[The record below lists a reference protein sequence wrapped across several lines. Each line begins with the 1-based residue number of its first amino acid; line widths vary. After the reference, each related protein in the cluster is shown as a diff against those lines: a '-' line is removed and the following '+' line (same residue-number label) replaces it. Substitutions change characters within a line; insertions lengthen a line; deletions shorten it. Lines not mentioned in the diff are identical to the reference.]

1 MWNMGL
7 EGFYRGNYTRY
18 LIVPAV
24 LFAVFLFLIF
34 IFPGISTGIDLKGGT
49 LHIVRSSEPLDS
61 AALETHLGNSFP
73 LSDLQVTSISS
84 PLGHGVTIQYA
95 ENEILGAAK
104 EEVDAARGLL
114 GGNDNEAIQRAFASI
129 ELSSKYV
136 EKPNISGL
144 SAEESVEAANIA
156 YVDAKENFRKGLEKS
171 ISDTFSLGS
180 DAHFRS
186 KEVDPTLGATFWESA
201 IFVAGIALLIIV
213 AVILFFF
220 REIVPSVAVIAAAV
234 FDIASALALMAI
246 FKVPLSLSSIPA
258 LLMLVG
264 YSVDTDIML
273 TTRLLKR
280 MEKSPEARTIEA
292 MKTGLTMTLTTMA
305 AASAM
310 IAIAYFAQI
319 VVIYEIAAVLL
330 FGLVGDLVSTWM
342 MNAPVLLWYVENKR
356 SVKV

>member
-1 MWNMGL
+1 MWIMGL

-18 LIVPAV
+18 LVVPAA
-24 LFAVFLFLIF
+24 LFMVFLFLIF
-34 IFPGISTGIDLKGGT
+34 ISPGISTGIDLKGGT

-61 AALETHLGNSFP
+61 GLLETHLRESFP

-84 PLGHGVTIQYA
+84 PLGYGVTIQYA
-95 ENEILGAAK
+95 ENEVLGNAK
-104 EEVDAARGLL
+104 AELDAARGLL
-114 GGNDNEAIQRAFASI
+114 GSDGGEAIRRAAASI
-129 ELSSKYV
+129 GFSSAYT
-136 EKPNISGL
+136 EKPDISGM

-156 YVDAKENFRKGLEKS
+156 YVDAKENFRAGLERS
-171 ISDTFSLGS
+171 ISETFSLGG
-180 DAHFRS
+180 DALFQS

-201 IFVAGIALLIIV
+201 IFVTGIALIIIIV
-213 AVILFFF
+213 VILLFF
-220 REIVPSVAVIAAAV
+220 REIIPSVAVIAAAV

-280 MEKSPEARTIEA
+280 MEKSPEARTAEA
-292 MKTGLTMTLTTMA
+292 MKTGLTMTLTTAA

-319 VVIYEIAAVLL
+319 TVIYEIAAVLL
-330 FGLVGDLVSTWM
+330 FGLIGDLISTWM
-342 MNAPVLLWYVENKR
+342 MNAPVLLWYVENR
-356 SVKV
+356 RNVRI